1 MLLNRSYKEVRYFK
15 PDFKELMITGVIIL
29 LLTVPFLVGNTS
41 NPTEVNEKSKQ
52 KSELNAA
59 GVDSIPVLLS
69 GK

>member
-1 MLLNRSYKEVRYFK
+1 MRYFK
-15 PDFKELMITGVIIL
+15 PDFKEMMITGVIVL

-41 NPTEVNEKSKQ
+41 KPAEVNEKGEQ
-52 KSELNAA
+52 ESELNAA